1 MRQGQLLNER
11 YKIIKKIGSG
21 GTAEVYLARDTILE
35 RDVAI
40 KALRSEYINDTEF
53 TTRFDREA
61 QAATSL
67 THPNIV
73 NIFDVGEEEDNLYM
87 VMEYVDG
94 LTLKEYIQQQGPIE
108 VNEAVDIVK
117 QIISAI
123 AHAHDNDIVHRDIK
137 PQNILMN
144 SFGQAKVTDFGIA
157 IALSATSLTQ
167 TNSILGSVHYL
178 SPEQARGGMATKK
191 SDIYSIGILFYE
203 LLTGRLPFSG
213 QSPVSIALKHLQSK
227 TPSVRQYNPDI
238 PQSVENIVL
247 KATAKDPFH
256 RYQSIYELEDAVN
269 HALDPDRLNEPPYEP
284 PVEAGEETRAIPI
297 ITDDQFHGSENEET
311 IVSKPN
317 NTTKSYPPKPDEKG
331 NKKKGKKPKEKKK
344 KSKKKKWL
352 LIISILFVL
361 LAATVVVL
369 FFVPGILLPK
379 DVELI
384 DVVGEEY
391 EDAKEQLE
399 NLNLIVEEE
408 LTFSDE
414 VEEGHVISMSPSA
427 GRTVKE
433 ESTVTLTVS
442 EGKEHFPMEDYVGQD
457 IDQVMHILEGEGFDP
472 ENIFTV
478 EKHSDRPSGEIT
490 NQLQPSPD
498 TEVIPS
504 ETRVIFE
511 VSIGPELISLNNLT
525 GMTEKEARDYLEKNN
540 LVFTKHE
547 ENSDNVE
554 EGKVIRQSP
563 ESGTELEEGAS
574 VDVYISTGPREIPPT
589 SHRITLTV
597 PYTGNSED
605 EDDETGE
612 EGTEEEE
619 TPEEPV
625 EQTVRIYIG
634 DVNNNVSD
642 VYEELT
648 ITEDTPV
655 TFTLLI
661 AYNDEAEYII
671 TRDDEI
677 VTNDVVSY
685 EEGD

>member
-1 MRQGQLLNER
+1 MRQGHLLNER

-21 GTAEVYLARDTILE
+21 GMAEVYLARDTILE

-53 TTRFDREA
+53 ITRFDREA

-73 NIFDVGEEEDNLYM
+73 NIFDVGEEEDILYM

-117 QIISAI
+117 QISSAI

-227 TPSVRQYNPDI
+227 TPSIRQYNPHI

-256 RYQSIYELEDAVN
+256 RYQSIYELEDAIN

-284 PVEAGEETRAIPI
+284 PVEVGEETRAIPI

-311 IVSKPN
+311 IISKPN
-317 NTTKSYPPKPDEKG
+317 GTTKAYPPEADGEG
-331 NKKKGKKPKEKKK
+331 KKKKDKKPKEKKK
-344 KSKKKKWL
+344 KSRKKKWL
-352 LIISILFVL
+352 LILSILFVL
-361 LAATVVVL
+361 LAATAVVL

-399 NLNLIVEEE
+399 NLNLIVEQK

-414 VEEGHVISMSPSA
+414 VEEGHVVSMDPTA

-442 EGKEHFPMEDYVGQD
+442 EGKERFPMEDYVGQD
-457 IDQVMHILEGEGFDP
+457 LDQVIQILEGEGFDP
-472 ENIFTV
+472 ENILTV
-478 EKHSDRPSGEIT
+478 EKHSDQPSGEIT
-490 NQLQPSPD
+490 DQLQPSPD

-525 GMTEKEARDYLEKNN
+525 GMTEEEAKDYLDRNN
-540 LVFTKHE
+540 LVFQKRE
-547 ENSDNVE
+547 EDSDNVE

-597 PYTGNSED
+597 PYTGINED
-605 EDDETGE
+605 EETE
-612 EGTEEEE
+612 EENPEEE